1 MRNRKSI
8 LCQARQVQK
17 VIDKAIQV
25 QNMLIQIIID
35 LRKLYN
41 KTKAPELELI
51 LDQLHDVLYEVT
63 GLEP

>member
-8 LCQARQVQK
+8 LCQAL
-17 VIDKAIQV
+17 QV
-25 QNMLIQIIID
+25 QNMLIQTIID
-35 LRKLYN
+35 LRRHYN

>member
-8 LCQARQVQK
+8 LYEARQVQK
-17 VIDKAIQV
+17 VIDKALQV

-35 LRKLYN
+35 LREHYN

>member
-17 VIDKAIQV
+17 VIDKALQV
-25 QNMLIQIIID
+25 QDMLIQTIID
-35 LRKLYN
+35 LRRHYN